1 MKPIRNREP
10 VMPQKTLSSSP
21 RWSLWAGGGNEGLS
35 SREREEL
42 WGSRKS
48 RGHVQNSAGEQKHR
62 DWIALLY
69 IAMELSWFILSS
81 PDKETML
88 SRCLGSASQ
97 PPGLEDGLCM
107 LEGILQIV
115 RIWYW
120 IYANLFSP
128 KGAAQ
133 SAQWSHVRV
142 WTNSRPKC
150 RVFITVAM
158 TLETDMSSLFYVSHS
173 SLEFCVSDSKFHLE
187 KILP

>member
-1 MKPIRNREP
+1 
-10 VMPQKTLSSSP
+10 
-21 RWSLWAGGGNEGLS
+21 
-35 SREREEL
+35 
-42 WGSRKS
+42 
-48 RGHVQNSAGEQKHR
+48 
-62 DWIALLY
+62 LLY

-97 PPGLEDGLCM
+97 PPGLDDGLCM

-133 SAQWSHVRV
+133 SAQWSHV
-142 WTNSRPKC
+142 P
-150 RVFITVAM
+150 
-158 TLETDMSSLFYVSHS
+158 
-173 SLEFCVSDSKFHLE
+173 CVNQHKAKVQSVHNCCNDPWNWHE
-187 KILP
+187 